1 MLLNHSRPSSKQV
14 NRKSQTA
21 LPQYFKYGSPTG
33 LFTCSGC
40 LMLIACYTTERYGHV
55 RAKRFRLSTSKT
67 DGTHCSKT
75 LKRCLKIFLIR
86 SNKNKI
92 VLLCFT
98 LNFSHV
104 IFLIFSGND
113 ILFVMTSR
121 VTQLFTR
128 QTAIFRQN

>member
-1 MLLNHSRPSSKQV
+1 MLHVIQ
-14 NRKSQTA
+14 
-21 LPQYFKYGSPTG
+21 
-33 LFTCSGC
+33 
-40 LMLIACYTTERYGHV
+40 ERQGHV

-67 DGTHCSKT
+67 DGTHGSKT

-86 SNKNKI
+86 TNKNKI

-104 IFLIFSGND
+104 IFLFSSGND
-113 ILFVMTSR
+113 IFINFSFAVTSR

-128 QTAIFRQN
+128 QTAIFSISYQMDV